1 MTNAFV
7 KKIMLFIS
15 TILLSNIICA
25 AQYQYFVNQATN
37 QTLTAPYVYYNYQPS
52 PAMDRAIKNLP
63 DYSSVKKCATNN
75 VTDAIII
82 LKPMLFYNPQSTI
95 LYGDLNVKVY
105 QTRSKDQDNPD
116 NFIKK
121 MKISLWKVVKFDKVT
136 ISYYVNEIYTELLKK
151 LITETDSLKID
162 KNHPTNGSYC
172 DLLNTLKESRLN
184 LNY

>member
-7 KKIMLFIS
+7 KKIMFFIS

-82 LKPMLFYNPQSTI
+82 LKPILFYNPQSTI

-105 QTRSKDQDNPD
+105 QTRSKDQVNPD
-116 NFIKK
+116 NFIKT
-121 MKISLWKVVKFDKVT
+121 MKISLWKVLQFDEVT
-136 ISYYVNEIYTELLKK
+136 IGYYVNEIYTELLKK
-151 LITETDSLKID
+151 LTTKLNNIEID
-162 KNHPTNGSYC
+162 GNYPTNGSYC
-172 DLLNTLKESRLN
+172 DFLNSLKESRLN

>member
-15 TILLSNIICA
+15 AILLSNIICA

-82 LKPMLFYNPQSTI
+82 LKPILFYNPQSTI
-95 LYGDLNVKVY
+95 LYGDLNVMVY
-105 QTRSKDQDNPD
+105 QARSKDQANPD
-116 NFIKK
+116 NFIKT
-121 MKISLWKVVKFDKVT
+121 MKISLWKVLQFDEVT
-136 ISYYVNEIYTELLKK
+136 IGYYVNEIYTELLNK
-151 LITETDSLKID
+151 LTSEIDSLKID
-162 KNHPTNGSYC
+162 KNYPTDGSYC
-172 DLLNTLKESRLN
+172 NLLSTLKESRLN